1 MYVSY
6 RTIADRSQG
15 LSGTEAATLALAA
28 LDACDRVSDR
38 SSVLPPAEQIL
49 LSRTGAVALRNSA
62 AAAGADRVQQIAGL
76 VGLLLGLDSHLPAT
90 SRADVPGALLLLL
103 ARATGHI
110 DLPAPSY
117 SEFRE
122 ALRRFGSP
130 DRATLISI
138 FLRYAPPAV
147 RARRIRVPEAV
158 AASLVVAA
166 ASAAFLAVAG
176 GGGERVP
183 SPGAMLSR
191 GATTAVAAV
200 PETSRS
206 VLRPAMD
213 VVMAGPLLSSA
224 QIGADVFSPS
234 FSNGRVLLFHA
245 GRDRAA
251 LMRVSFE
258 RDGRPEITTVLRDGA
273 ANYHAVPSPDGR
285 SLAFDSDRDG
295 TRAVYVAG
303 RDAAGARRI
312 SGEGYAAVPR
322 WSPDSRKL
330 AFIRAD
336 PARPR
341 VWNVWVANVASGA
354 LQQVSRHRAGQ
365 AWGASWFPDGHRLAY
380 SVEDSLIVSDLR
392 DGTVRV
398 TRSPRPG
405 RLVRTPAVSPD
416 GKWIVFQ
423 AYRDGVWLLEVST
436 GRTRR
441 VLSDPSAE
449 EFAWSPD
456 GTRIVYHTRRGGAW
470 SLWQLSFTQDE
481 ARAL

>member
-1 MYVSY
+1 
-6 RTIADRSQG
+6 
-15 LSGTEAATLALAA
+15 
-28 LDACDRVSDR
+28 
-38 SSVLPPAEQIL
+38 
-49 LSRTGAVALRNSA
+49 
-62 AAAGADRVQQIAGL
+62 
-76 VGLLLGLDSHLPAT
+76 
-90 SRADVPGALLLLL
+90 
-103 ARATGHI
+103 
-110 DLPAPSY
+110 
-117 SEFRE
+117 
-122 ALRRFGSP
+122 
-130 DRATLISI
+130 
-138 FLRYAPPAV
+138 
-147 RARRIRVPEAV
+147 
-158 AASLVVAA
+158 
-166 ASAAFLAVAG
+166 
-176 GGGERVP
+176 
-183 SPGAMLSR
+183 
-191 GATTAVAAV
+191 
-200 PETSRS
+200 
-206 VLRPAMD
+206 MD